1 MGVALVEFLDGFWG
15 SSNVLNS
22 LPCRI
27 FNVPTFPFDIVLY
40 MSISYAR
47 VKYLLDLP
55 KIFTGIDNHRAWFRI
70 DNHRAWFRM
79 SLAGE
84 RVRSAGEEKVCVKN
98 RVDLHCRWQPEFIGN
113 WINYLNHRV
122 GAG

>member
-1 MGVALVEFLDGFWG
+1 MKFLDGFWG
-15 SSNVLNS
+15 TSNVLNS

-40 MSISYAR
+40 MSISYPR

-55 KIFTGIDNHRAWFRI
+55 KIFTGI

-98 RVDLHCRWQPEFIGN
+98 RMDLHRRWQPEFIGN
-113 WINYLNHRV
+113 WINDLNHRV
-122 GAG
+122 GAGP